1 MGDIMKRFR
10 DNIKKYFKYAVYSAR
25 ADLKSEVAGS
35 YLNWL
40 WWILDPL
47 CFMMIYIFIAG
58 VIFRSAEPYFPVF
71 IFIGLTVWDFFN
83 KTVNASVKIVSNNRA
98 IVTKVYIPKYIL
110 ILQKTFVSLF
120 KMAISWG
127 LVFGL
132 MIIYKV
138 PININFLWFIPLLLI
153 IYVVT
158 FGIATILL
166 HFGIFVEDLAN
177 VTTLTLRMVF
187 YLSGIFFNL
196 ATRVPAPFNH
206 ILLRLNPV
214 AYIINAFRTIFL
226 KGHAPS
232 LLMMGGWFTAG
243 LILTAIG
250 IHIIH
255 KYENSYAKV
264 I

>member
-1 MGDIMKRFR
+1 MKRFIN
-10 DNIKKYFKYAVYSAR
+10 NIKKYFKYAIYSAR

-47 CFMMIYIFIAG
+47 CFMMIYIFIAS
-58 VIFRSAEPYFPVF
+58 VIFKSSEPYFPVF

-110 ILQKTFVSLF
+110 ILQKSFVNLF
-120 KMAISWG
+120 KMFISWG
-127 LVFGL
+127 LVFIL
-132 MIIYKV
+132 MLVFKV
-138 PININFLWFIPLLLI
+138 PFSWTFLWFLPILLI
-153 IYVVT
+153 IYIIT
-158 FGIATILL
+158 FGISMILL
-166 HFGIFVEDLAN
+166 HYGIFVEDLAN
-177 VTTLTLRMVF
+177 VTSLTLRLVF
-187 YLSGIFFNL
+187 YLSGIFYNL
-196 ATRVPAPFNH
+196 STKVPHPFNKL
-206 ILLRLNPV
+206 LLRLNPV
-214 AYIINAFRTIFL
+214 AYIINAFRSIFL

-232 LLMMGGWFTAG
+232 LIMMGGWFLIG
-243 LILTAIG
+243 CILTSIG
-250 IHIIH
+250 VHIIH